1 MQFVMDRGPLDGD
14 QCAHWSSL
22 LCSLYRQSFLLPT
35 FPSFSLPF
43 FSISCY
49 SLFRVIYL
57 CLTQSLTKTA
67 LYGNLRKKHK
77 TGEPG
82 RLAEASVVG
91 NTSASLDPCP
101 ALRLRALPNG
111 VFVSDNACS
120 IAINILELLRQAS
133 LPEWTSTRSVSP
145 SMKDRYG
152 WTMACW
158 GRGCSS
164 VTRAYA

>member
-22 LCSLYRQSFLLPT
+22 LCSLYRQSFPFST

-49 SLFRVIYL
+49 SLVRVIYL

-77 TGEPG
+77 TGERG
-82 RLAEASVVG
+82 RLAEALVVG
-91 NTSASLDPCP
+91 NTSASLGPCP
-101 ALRLRALPNG
+101 VLRPRALPNG
-111 VFVSDNACS
+111 VSVLGNVCS
-120 IAINILELLRQAS
+120 TVISLPGLLRRAS
-133 LPEWTSTRSVSP
+133 SPEWTSIRLSSP
-145 SMKDRYG
+145 STKDRYG
-152 WTMACW
+152 WTMACL
-158 GRGCSS
+158 GHGCYS
-164 VTRAYA
+164 VTRAYV